1 MFCYTALRLDTPDRT
16 HLRLY
21 LAAAGI
27 VSVAMGMAVALGISS
42 LLGPATAAQRHI
54 WLTRGN
60 RIFFN
65 S

>member
-27 VSVAMGMAVALGISS
+27 VSVAMGMAAALGISS
-42 LLGPATAAQRHI
+42 LLGPATAVQT
-54 WLTRGN
+54 LTVSSKPGYC
-60 RIFFN
+60 
-65 S
+65 